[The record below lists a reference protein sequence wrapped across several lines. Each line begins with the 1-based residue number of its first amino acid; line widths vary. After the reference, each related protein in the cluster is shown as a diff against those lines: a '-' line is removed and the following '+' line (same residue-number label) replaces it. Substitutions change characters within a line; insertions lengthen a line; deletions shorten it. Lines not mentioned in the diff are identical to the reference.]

1 MKFATPDIAP
11 LDQYDG
17 LIAALDACS
26 EAERI
31 QRMRYLARTD
41 LFFLV
46 RAPCPAISPRAWA
59 ASYSSAKRRL
69 ASASISSASAWERW
83 TLAIS
88 SSKAPL

>member
-46 RAPCPAISPRAWA
+46 RFACNRPDLHHPFFFERCREVQAEPTVTLTCGQGSTASPR
-59 ASYSSAKRRL
+59 SSR
-69 ASASISSASAWERW
+69 SG
-83 TLAIS
+83 
-88 SSKAPL
+88 